1 MNERNGAW
9 GPVRRTFGCLAL
21 LLVLVV
27 LPVGCVVRWWNNPI
41 HEFAREMDDYGTLCG
56 GREIPGAAEYTPG
69 PGPHPIVVF
78 GGERH
83 SDAGRTDL
91 HFYED
96 EAGEPFR
103 SDDPGQIQLVACT
116 EDIDVGERV
125 GGCDFDSES
134 VPLHR
139 ATVEVQV
146 YEARTGE
153 KVGDPVELVGEDD
166 SCPVAVVYQGS
177 LGRLYT
183 VPTKEQYASALAGVV
198 NG

>member
-1 MNERNGAW
+1 MNEKSGERGSV
-9 GPVRRTFGCLAL
+9 GRTAGCLVA

-27 LPVGCVVRWWNNPI
+27 LPVGCVVRWLTGPV
-41 HEFAREMDDYGTLCG
+41 HEVAEDMDDYGTLCG

-83 SDAGRTDL
+83 SDDGWRRLSFVADASDG
-91 HFYED
+91 
-96 EAGEPFR
+96 PFAPG
-103 SDDPGQIQLVACT
+103 DPAEVQLVACT

-125 GGCDFDSES
+125 GDCDFSSES

-139 ATVEVQV
+139 ATVEVRV

-153 KVGDPVELVGEDD
+153 EVGEPVELVGEDT
-166 SCPVAVVYQGS
+166 SCPYIVSYRGS
-177 LGRLYT
+177 LNRLYT
-183 VPTKEQYASALAGVV
+183 VPTKAQYAAALDGVV